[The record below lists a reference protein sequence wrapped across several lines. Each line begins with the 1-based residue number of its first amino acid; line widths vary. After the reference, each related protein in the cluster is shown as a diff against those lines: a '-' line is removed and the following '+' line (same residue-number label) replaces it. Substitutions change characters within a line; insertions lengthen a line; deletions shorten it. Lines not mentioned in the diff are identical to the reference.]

1 MDYANTYEAKKRSLK
16 RKGCMI
22 AVANN
27 RRKPRKSR
35 GRLKWIILL
44 EVGILV
50 LLFGTYYM
58 ITTLN
63 KDPKTVGEVKNNT
76 ENDSPGDNKSQPDPK
91 ETLTPEQKEALA
103 EQERLQKEA
112 AEREELIAQARRLTL
127 SYDYDGAIEMI
138 KGYQGKEGGY
148 QVYPVLTKAIT
159 DIEAEKASLVLYG
172 GSYDSVTQFNHV
184 FFHSLVA
191 DNSLAF
197 DGDYDAAGY
206 NMYMTTIYEFK
217 QMMQEMYE
225 DGYILISIHDIAKE
239 VTLEDG
245 SKVFKAQEIYLP
257 PGKKPFVLSQ
267 DDVNYYDYMEGDGF
281 ATRLVI
287 DEDGK
292 VTCEMKLQ
300 DGTITYGAFDMVPI
314 IDEFV
319 EEHPDFSYRGA
330 KGIIALTGY
339 EGALGYRT
347 NDPTSPTYE
356 QDKQTAKAVADA
368 MKANGWEFASH
379 SWGHKNMQTR
389 TFAQVETDAKRWRD
403 EVEPI
408 TGPTDILIFPY
419 GVDIET
425 TMGHY
430 SSDKFAMLKEMGFDY
445 YCGVNKGPWMHIKED
460 YVRMTRR
467 PLDRQAM
474 LQFPERLT
482 DLFDDLSKIID
493 PERPARDW

>member
-1 MDYANTYEAKKRSLK
+1 M
-16 RKGCMI
+16 
-22 AVANN
+22 
-27 RRKPRKSR
+27 KPRKSK
-35 GRLKWIILL
+35 GRLKWIVLA
-44 EVGILV
+44 EVLV
-50 LLFGTYYM
+50 LVILIGVYFVVTS
-58 ITTLN
+58 LN
-63 KDPKTVGEVKNNT
+63 KASKTAEGAKDKSNQSVADKNES
-76 ENDSPGDNKSQPDPK
+76 ENEDEQEDDK
-91 ETLTPEQKEALA
+91 LTPEEKEALA

-112 AEREELIAQARRLTL
+112 KEREDLIAQAKRLTL

-138 KGYQGKEGGY
+138 KGYQGKSGGY

-172 GSYDSVTQFNHV
+172 GSYDSVTQFSHI
-184 FFHSLVA
+184 FFHSLIA

-197 DGDYDAAGY
+197 DDDYDNAGY

-225 DGYILISIHDIAKE
+225 DGYVLVSIHDIAKI
-239 VTLEDG
+239 VTKADG
-245 SKVFKAQEIYLP
+245 SKAFEAQEIYLP
-257 PGKKPFVLSQ
+257 KGKKPFVLSQ
-267 DDVNYYDYMEGDGF
+267 DDVNYYEYMEGDGF
-281 ATRLVI
+281 ASRLVI
-287 DEDGK
+287 GEDGK

-356 QDKQTAKAVADA
+356 QDKITAKAVADA

-389 TFAQVETDAKRWRD
+389 SFEQVKVDAERWRD

-430 SSDKFAMLKEMGFDY
+430 KSDKFTFLKELGFDY
-445 YCGVNKGPWMHIKED
+445 YCGVNKGPWMHIKDD

-467 PLDRQAM
+467 PLDGQAM

-493 PERPARDW
+493 PERPPRNW